1 MMCDMHDCVNKLNV
15 SERARIQG
23 QLYKRS
29 RKQQY
34 PGQKKRLKA
43 IIVNLVILSNYMKNT
58 LLCKIFPKSYQQIIR
73 NQPVVCLFCSA
84 EPYILS
90 SIVFIAFVLFKK
102 LVLNFERANEIL
114 RRISSALQYLSG
126 PKKSPVQ

>member
-73 NQPVVCLFCSA
+73 N
-84 EPYILS
+84 
-90 SIVFIAFVLFKK
+90 
-102 LVLNFERANEIL
+102 
-114 RRISSALQYLSG
+114 
-126 PKKSPVQ
+126 